1 MSNAFVS
8 GCSRSHKTSNLFVT
22 GCPCPLIIGGS
33 TGLSGVTGPVG
44 ATGNTGATGPQGN
57 TGATGPAGATGA
69 LTVLAGPLFGN
80 VLPVTGTTSPAVLG
94 STLNFFVLPGATCD
108 LVSINGRAILA
119 GLTAGFNFI
128 EIGLPYPIA
137 DPGTAVIGP
146 YSFASNTQANIGAT
160 SSPLVIGDTSTTIG
174 FAFDAGV
181 TSVDVLAYYGSY
193 CGIVP

>member
-1 MSNAFVS
+1 MSKICVS
-8 GCSRSHKTSNLFVT
+8 
-22 GCPCPLIIGGS
+22 GCPCPLIIRGATGATGATGS
-33 TGLSGVTGPVG
+33 GTGVVG
-44 ATGNTGATGPQGN
+44 ATGATGVGVTGNTGATGV
-57 TGATGPAGATGA
+57 AGATGA
-69 LTVLAGPLFGN
+69 TGVLSVLAGPLFGN
-80 VLPVTGTTSPAVLG
+80 VQTVTGTTSPLVLG